1 MKMSDPVH
9 IDICTKL
16 IVSLHLYNSR
26 DFYKILLRV

>member
-1 MKMSDPVH
+1 MSDPVH

-26 DFYKILLRV
+26 DLYKYYYVY